1 MTSPVAPDEAPPVPE
16 FPALGDPAFNSK
28 AYTWATAIP
37 ALVTWISGAIA
48 KAYQNA
54 LSAFES
60 ATASA
65 SSASASDSSAMVSMA
80 SANFKGEWSGLTGAL
95 AKPASVAHQGRFW
108 LLLNNLA
115 DVTTAVPGVSASWL
129 SFDILLPVIPVNT
142 STVTLVSGKEYSFD
156 YAGPIT
162 ATMPAPG
169 LGAAVVIDVANGR
182 YDNVLLH
189 NGGLVEDEVALD
201 NVTLNVIKR
210 YALRYTKNAWRGF
223 R

>member
-1 MTSPVAPDEAPPVPE
+1 MTSPVSPPSAPTVPPY
-16 FPALGDPAFNSK
+16 PALGSPTFNAD
-28 AYTWATAIP
+28 AYTFGSSMPTVVAGID
-37 ALVTWISGAIA
+37 ALAE
-48 KAYQNA
+48 NA
-54 LSAFES
+54 HANAVSANES
-60 ATASA
+60 ATAAA

-80 SANFKGEWSGLTGAL
+80 SANFKGEWSGLTGQL
-95 AKPASVAHQGRFW
+95 LKPASASNDGRFW
-108 LLLNNLA
+108 LLLNDLP
-115 DVTTAVPGVSASWL
+115 DVTAAVPGVSASWL
-129 SFDILLPVIPVNT
+129 AFDILLPVIPVNT

>member
-1 MTSPVAPDEAPPVPE
+1 MTSPVAPDAAPSVPE
-16 FPALGDPAFNSK
+16 FPALGDPSFNSK
-28 AYTWATAIP
+28 AYTWGSWVQT
-37 ALVTWISGAIA
+37 LVTWITNVVAD
-48 KAYQNA
+48 AYQNA

-65 SSASASDSSAMVSMA
+65 SSAAASDSSSMVSMA
-80 SANFKGEWSGLTGAL
+80 SANFKGEWSGLSGAL

-115 DVTTAVPGVSASWL
+115 DVTTAVPGVSANWL
-129 SFDILLPVIPVNT
+129 AFDILLPVIPVNT

-156 YAGPIT
+156 YAGAIT
-162 ATMPAPG
+162 ATMPAPV
-169 LGAAVVIDVANGR
+169 LGSAVVIDIANGR

-189 NGGLVEDEVALD
+189 NGGLVEDEVVLD
-201 NVTLNVIKR
+201 NVTLNVIRR